1 MSKKT
6 KNRSQQRAAQKRATR
21 KVKQAVKKSPQTQ
34 HTAAFQNVSLNP
46 DFFKNLFTVEKTRD
60 LSEIEQ
66 IHLGKLVAEIKRR
79 YEAGERSSPL
89 RAFVNAACDL
99 MDDSWE
105 FCLWEQL
112 QPVFTLEQ
120 HEALPRGE
128 ESLAYQEA
136 LAAETEVLN
145 LLQMTAKTWQAFQQS
160 IDPVWF
166 ED

>member
-21 KVKQAVKKSPQTQ
+21 KVKQTVKKSPQTQ
-34 HTAAFQNVSLNP
+34 NTAVFQNVSLNP
-46 DFFKNLFTVEKTRD
+46 DFFKNPFAVEKTRD

-66 IHLGKLVAEIKRR
+66 VHLGKLVAEIKRR
-79 YEAGERSSPL
+79 YEAGERSSSL
-89 RAFVNAACDL
+89 RAFVNVACDL

-120 HEALPRGE
+120 HEALPR
-128 ESLAYQEA
+128 SDAHQEA
-136 LAAETEVLN
+136 AAENEVLN
-145 LLQMTAKTWQAFQQS
+145 LLQMTDAAWQAFQKS
-160 IDPVWF
+160 VDTVWF